1 MTLQIENQRTSPKV
15 PPHNVEAEES
25 VLGAA
30 LLSSDAAGTALE
42 HLHADDFY
50 KPVHQLIFEAISVLF
65 DTSQPIDAITVSDQ
79 LQRVDQ
85 LERIGGADY
94 LTTLLDAVPT
104 TSNIGYYVEIVE
116 EHALRRRLQRA
127 GGKVTDFAFET
138 DSPIAD
144 VLDQA
149 EQVVFQV
156 AERRMGEGL
165 TPIDPLLGA
174 TLERAEE
181 MSDRGSGITGVA
193 TGFKDLDSKL
203 AGLQPANL
211 VVIAARPSMG
221 KTTLA
226 LNISANIAARD
237 LPVAIFSLEM
247 SREEVA
253 QRLLCAQAR
262 VDSQKL
268 RTGELNQSQWTKL
281 THAAATLYNKPIFID
296 DSASL
301 TVTEIRAK
309 SRRLQRQRGLD
320 LVVVDYLQLMHGGNA
335 RTENRQQEIA
345 EISRNLKNLARELHV
360 PIIAA
365 SQLNR
370 ALESRE
376 DKRPRLGDLRESGAI
391 EQDSDV
397 VMFIYRHEYYHPEAQ
412 EALGVAEVNIA
423 KHRSGATGRVDMT
436 FLPEFTLFSDMGRDV
451 AA

>member
-1 MTLQIENQRTSPKV
+1 MTLQIEDPRTSPKV
-15 PPHNVEAEES
+15 PPHNIEAEES

-149 EQVVFQV
+149 EQTVFQV

-193 TGFKDLDSKL
+193 PDCELYFFPLTSVEEGPRQLSAWASALTGFVCWWVTVHMITRTTGTWAVSTMCRSISPLPSTWE
-203 AGLQPANL
+203 
-211 VVIAARPSMG
+211 RPSPMSG
-221 KTTLA
+221 
-226 LNISANIAARD
+226 
-237 LPVAIFSLEM
+237 LP
-247 SREEVA
+247 
-253 QRLLCAQAR
+253 
-262 VDSQKL
+262 
-268 RTGELNQSQWTKL
+268 G
-281 THAAATLYNKPIFID
+281 
-296 DSASL
+296 
-301 TVTEIRAK
+301 
-309 SRRLQRQRGLD
+309 
-320 LVVVDYLQLMHGGNA
+320 
-335 RTENRQQEIA
+335 
-345 EISRNLKNLARELHV
+345 
-360 PIIAA
+360 
-365 SQLNR
+365 
-370 ALESRE
+370 
-376 DKRPRLGDLRESGAI
+376 
-391 EQDSDV
+391 
-397 VMFIYRHEYYHPEAQ
+397 
-412 EALGVAEVNIA
+412 
-423 KHRSGATGRVDMT
+423 
-436 FLPEFTLFSDMGRDV
+436 
-451 AA
+451 